1 MSTPFIDW
9 GKVLIYETL
18 RNHLYVVGVIQDYK
32 KSFCCN
38 DKIVDYNGNGNLS
51 CCGWKTTYDMR
62 TQICCYGK
70 LYPRGKSST
79 LRCCRDKPMDHTSQ
93 KCCNGNII
101 PKARSLC
108 CYGKSYLTNGS
119 KTLGCCGKTMYDRK
133 KEICCN
139 QKVQVHQNILFKRIH

>member
-1 MSTPFIDW
+1 M
-9 GKVLIYETL
+9 KVLIHNKLL
-18 RNHLYVVGVIQDYK
+18 RNRLYAVGVIQDYRE
-32 KSFCCN
+32 SFCCD

-51 CCGWKTTYDMR
+51 CCGWKTIHDRR

-79 LRCCRDKPMDHTSQ
+79 LRCCHDKPMNYTSQ

-101 PKARSLC
+101 PKDRGLC

-119 KTLGCCGKTMYDRK
+119 LTLGCCGKTMYDSK

-139 QKVQVHQNILFKRIH
+139 QKVGVYQKFFFKIHSFI